1 MEGSH
6 DLRPL
11 IKLLTVNLS
20 QFTFSLCLEEKTY
33 NRFQD
38 REEEILKEERPK
50 ENRGHGTDEE
60 RRKGVGRG
68 NKNLG
73 QNIGFIQP
81 ERTNEL
87 EECFLT

>member
-1 MEGSH
+1 M
-6 DLRPL
+6 
-11 IKLLTVNLS
+11 KV
-20 QFTFSLCLEEKTY
+20 
-33 NRFQD
+33 
-38 REEEILKEERPK
+38 ERQK
-50 ENRGHGTDEE
+50 ENRGHGKDEE